1 MKYAFVLQAAIGR
14 NIIPDKTWLGH
25 PSYLAGIQQP
35 EIRVLG
41 ACWRFK
47 KTTVGRPIV
56 SRLASSLGS
65 QSKESD
71 LCGIN
76 KDR

>member
-1 MKYAFVLQAAIGR
+1 MRYAFVLQAAIRR
-14 NIIPDKTWLGH
+14 NIIPDKTQLGH
-25 PSYLAGIQQP
+25 PSYPAGIQQP
-35 EIRVLG
+35 EIRALG

-56 SRLASSLGS
+56 CRLASSLGS
-65 QSKESD
+65 ESEESD